1 MSAAV
6 IAMPGA
12 TRLQPRPKPADQA
25 QLRRW
30 LEYVVETGIE
40 MLDALDAAELE
51 LEDDELGNDDSV
63 EALRA

>member
-6 IAMPGA
+6 ITMPA
-12 TRLQPRPKPADQA
+12 TTRRPAAKAGDRA